1 MRNSYG
7 KNVSGRIKDFQNIKK
22 EIQKM
27 WSKLNN
33 RHKKKLNSVSGN
45 KKAENSDQQLK
56 ARNEESESIKTVYIK
71 QTTN

>member
-1 MRNSYG
+1 
-7 KNVSGRIKDFQNIKK
+7 
-22 EIQKM
+22 
-27 WSKLNN
+27 
-33 RHKKKLNSVSGN
+33 VSGN